1 MHDPARPRLRDADAS
16 AASPGS
22 AAPGRRA
29 GLDRVWAHH
38 RSSFGIDPP
47 PVRHASGRGHS
58 VAQPGGGTCVVAS
71 RRGGEPGA
79 LPDRIDGVVVGQ
91 GPAHEAAAPGAGG
104 GATGR
109 RPQVTPE
116 DQVSIAVPTGV
127 LLDGAL
133 ALLAKSGLARLSA
146 EELGRQLLID
156 GGALRVILVRP
167 TDVPAYVDHG
177 AADLGIVGKDILWE
191 TPGSHYELI
200 DLRFGGCRLVL
211 AVPDASGFNG
221 PQTWPPMMRVATKY
235 PRTAVTWFEA
245 RGQAVEVVRL
255 HGSVE
260 LAPQVGLVDGIID
273 LTATGRT
280 LRDNRLRIIAVLG
293 SSTARL
299 IANQASLKTRTA
311 AVQSAVSRLR
321 EASGHAS

>member
-1 MHDPARPRLRDADAS
+1 
-16 AASPGS
+16 
-22 AAPGRRA
+22 
-29 GLDRVWAHH
+29 
-38 RSSFGIDPP
+38 
-47 PVRHASGRGHS
+47 
-58 VAQPGGGTCVVAS
+58 
-71 RRGGEPGA
+71 
-79 LPDRIDGVVVGQ
+79 
-91 GPAHEAAAPGAGG
+91 
-104 GATGR
+104 
-109 RPQVTPE
+109 
-116 DQVSIAVPTGV
+116 VPTGV